1 MANLHAASNLV
12 APVGSLGTGSGG
24 GTIATQALEKDW
36 VPELDVY
43 PIVDAVNGPLLADSL
58 LQTGDLP
65 GSSTAPAL
73 NTTGM
78 RFIPWNGVDQFGQP
92 WFNYQ
97 GMVPASAPS
106 NIQTAAGR
114 SCLLNAF
121 TPRFF
126 NGSTG
131 QYYNGH
137 QSIRIGIA
145 ATHVVP
151 VWYVSQGQIN
161 GAHVDMH
168 VMVEHNGKNKHLS
181 SANNVADGLPT
192 VGGGPSANTY
202 RRELTY
208 LKHEYREH
216 RFILSPNSYFLGV
229 WVDTISNIQR
239 PKNRPQLYV
248 TGIDSWNDPQTVIL
262 DGTGWTGRDYQCLP
276 QCVVASFRTGM
287 CWGTDAQ
294 GGTGELNANG
304 TTGGDVASYA
314 GSRSSMAGS
323 DSRCNWRAT
332 WWSGQYP
339 IFTDVGGW
347 NDGTAIGGLG
357 VPYRDNYRA
366 VIAARITKTQA
377 ACIAAGNDARF
388 VQVGIQPVNIVSTN
402 DVKYLA
408 AQGQTDIPA
417 LFPGVVLGH
426 VPLMPMWWQDTSYDS
441 TGPRFLYCNTSD
453 NIHLLAV
460 GDNAVV
466 GYYCDG
472 IGKFEIDVAYLAKT
486 ALAPVP
492 VVSVP

>member
-1 MANLHAASNLV
+1 MSLHFASHITSPDG
-12 APVGSLGTGSGG
+12 AIGAGGG
-24 GTIATQALEKDW
+24 GTSVQTLEQDW
-36 VPELDVY
+36 VPELDRF

-58 LQTGDLP
+58 IQTGDLP
-65 GSSTAPAL
+65 TSSTAPAL
-73 NTTGM
+73 NTAGM

-97 GMVPASAPS
+97 GMVPSASPS
-106 NIQTAAGR
+106 NITTSAGR
-114 SCLLNAF
+114 ACLLNAF
-121 TPRFF
+121 TPRWF
-126 NGSTG
+126 NGNSE
-131 QYYNGH
+131 QYYNGV

-151 VWYVSQGQIN
+151 VWYTSQGQIN
-161 GAHVDMH
+161 GTNVDMH
-168 VMVEHNGKNKHLS
+168 VMVEHGGKNKHLS
-181 SANNVADGLPT
+181 SANNVVDGLPT
-192 VGGGPSANTY
+192 VGGGGANTY

-208 LKHEYREH
+208 VDHRYREH
-216 RFILSPNSYFLGV
+216 RFILGPNSYFLGV
-229 WVDTISNIQR
+229 WVDVISNIQR
-239 PKNRPQLYV
+239 PKNRQQLFV
-248 TGIDSWNDPQTVIL
+248 TGVDSWNDPQTVI
-262 DGTGWTGRDYQCLP
+262 GNGSGWTGRDYQCLP
-276 QCVVASFRTGM
+276 QCIVASFRTGM

-304 TTGGDVASYA
+304 TSGGTVSTYTGN
-314 GSRSSMAGS
+314 RSSMAGS
-323 DSRCNWRAT
+323 DSRVNWRAN

-357 VPYRDNYRA
+357 TPYRDNYRA

-377 ACIAAGNDARF
+377 ACIAAGHDARF
-388 VQVGIQPVNIVSTN
+388 VQVGIQPVDITSTN

-408 AQGQTDIPA
+408 ALGQTDIPA

-426 VPLMPMWWQDTSYDS
+426 VPLMPMWWQDTAYDS
-441 TGPRFLYCNTSD
+441 SGPRFLYCNTTD

-460 GDNAVV
+460 GDDAVT

-472 IGKFEIDVAYLAKT
+472 IGKFQIDTAYLAKT
-486 ALAPVP
+486 ANAGVP